1 MLIIGV
7 LSRLQLKII
16 GEDDNAVSYIFREN
30 DYKIQRVIVHV
41 IETVFI
47 FWSWTYIVPLS
58 SLF

>member
-47 FWSWTYIVPLS
+47 FWS
-58 SLF
+58 